1 MNMCDT
7 HCPHSHVFSYLLFPC
22 MLYTFP
28 CFSFPSKKNQRS
40 LIITVSLNLLTLL
53 ITDDRVLT
61 HGRTSL
67 DQTDT
72 TRYRT
77 YMADIIHEHET
88 PITYSTRLAHAAYV
102 AVEYTQLTLEK

>member
-1 MNMCDT
+1 
-7 HCPHSHVFSYLLFPC
+7 

-77 YMADIIHEHET
+77 YIADIIHEQET

-102 AVEYTQLTLEK
+102 TVEYTQLTHEK